1 METKCKRPLSMMMF
15 VAILLG
21 MAAEGAAQQPTAAAN
36 NPVDQQWWPSEF
48 GQNDQAGG
56 TNWITS
62 ESRIAAA
69 KLVKRG
75 MVATLGMPYH
85 GRMPLFPGRTW
96 ALSIPGGG
104 APTHDLPWGDP
115 GTRQTFMDELLT
127 AEIGQAGT
135 QFDALTHP
143 MIKIIGRQEKGW
155 KDGNYMY
162 NGVRLEDVGG
172 PRGLTKNGPENVGSF
187 FTRGVLIDIAALK
200 GVERLS
206 KGYAITLADYREAL
220 ARQGMGDA
228 EQGNVVVIRT
238 GWDQIWKN
246 NMSKPLDQAQRDN
259 VEANSGE
266 PGASP
271 ELCDHLADR
280 KISMLGMDN
289 WGIEPYDFAK
299 EPPAQI
305 KAWGYC
311 HMNLIT
317 RRGIYLL
324 ENLDLEQL
332 STDRAYEFL
341 FAWAP
346 LKLVGATG
354 SPGNPIA
361 AY

>member
-1 METKCKRPLSMMMF
+1 MKAKCGRKISTIVFAAL
-15 VAILLG
+15 LLG
-21 MAAEGAAQQPTAAAN
+21 VAAEGLAQQAPPGN
-36 NPVDQQWWPSEF
+36 NPVDQKWWPSEF
-48 GQNDQAGG
+48 GANDQAGA
-56 TNWITS
+56 TNWITA

-75 MVATLGMPYH
+75 IVATLGMPYH
-85 GRMPLFPGRTW
+85 ARMPLFPGRTW

-104 APTHDLPWGDP
+104 TPTHDLPWGDP

-127 AEIGQAGT
+127 AEVGQAGT

-143 MIKIIGRQEKGW
+143 MIKITGREAQGW

-187 FTRGVLIDIAALK
+187 FTRGILIDIAALK
-200 GVERLS
+200 GVERLP
-206 KGYAITLADYREAL
+206 KGYSITLADYRDAL
-220 ARQGMGDA
+220 ARQGIGDA
-228 EQGNVVVIRT
+228 EQGNVVLIRT
-238 GWDQIWKN
+238 GWDQLWKN
-246 NMSKPLDQAQRDN
+246 NMAKPADQAQRDN
-259 VEANSGE
+259 MEANSGE
-266 PGASP
+266 PGASA
-271 ELCDHLADR
+271 EVCDHLAGR
-280 KISMLGMDN
+280 KVSVLGMDN

-299 EPPAQI
+299 EPPTLI
-305 KAWGYC
+305 KAWAYC

-317 RRGIYLL
+317 RRGIYLH

-332 STDRAYEFL
+332 SADRAYEFL
-341 FAWAP
+341 YAWAP